1 MKEAK
6 FTATMVFNA
15 DKVLVQAL
23 RDKLNVGEK
32 ELMNKLI
39 SFGLQHEAEIE
50 AWAAEV
56 NAEAEAEKIEHSTV
70 AAAAEGLPLK
80 REAAGLGRTG
90 CLVVVWRQKETQRGS
105 DGSQSGPGH
114 SASQRVF

>member
-15 DKVLVQAL
+15 DKELVQTL
-23 RDKLNVGEK
+23 RDELNIGEK

-39 SFGLQHEAEIE
+39 EFGLQHKAEIA

-56 NAEAEAEKIEHSTV
+56 NAEAEAEKAANKV
-70 AAAAEGLPLK
+70 ARYEAYKEKMKEARQLLAA
-80 REAAGLGRTG
+80 
-90 CLVVVWRQKETQRGS
+90 QK
-105 DGSQSGPGH
+105 
-114 SASQRVF
+114 AKKAKAKAKA

>member
-56 NAEAEAEKIEHSTV
+56 NAEAEAEKAANKV
-70 AAAAEGLPLK
+70 ARYEAYKLKMKEARQLLAA
-80 REAAGLGRTG
+80 
-90 CLVVVWRQKETQRGS
+90 QK
-105 DGSQSGPGH
+105 
-114 SASQRVF
+114 AKKAKAKAKA

>member
-15 DKVLVQAL
+15 DKELVQTL
-23 RDKLNVGEK
+23 RDELNIGEK

-39 SFGLQHEAEIE
+39 EFGLQHKAEIA

-56 NAEAEAEKIEHSTV
+56 NAEAEAEKAANKV
-70 AAAAEGLPLK
+70 ARYEAYKLKMKEARAMIAA
-80 REAAGLGRTG
+80 
-90 CLVVVWRQKETQRGS
+90 QK
-105 DGSQSGPGH
+105 
-114 SASQRVF
+114 AKKVKAKKA